1 MNQQEWIEYFEL
13 VNGRKP
19 SPAELAQAQA
29 AGEFILERPNGFGA
43 TGQANEPRKI
53 KPAEPV
59 ISMTQQPQFAQ
70 TTATFQQAMP
80 VKKGMSK
87 KAKIILAS
95 VLGAVAVILLSVGGY
110 SLWRYQSGKIAD
122 GTYEIVSFSR
132 YDEDKDKMV
141 DAIDEYKDEDLNLQS
156 FVVVKNN
163 QSRTY
168 NLVEGD
174 DKSYVSLM
182 DYEMDVPQ
190 VLDPWNRTES
200 QVLDADQVED
210 ATKDFMKKM
219 RKDYSFYTKE
229 AADKVVKKT
238 TREYKDTLKEKRT
251 YVKHGDEYTLT
262 TYDKK
267 GKLKSRITYKR
278 MSKGDAEE
286 RWDDYKDAV
295 KDYKKD
301 LKTYSDQYDDYKD
314 YYDYGYGSD
323 YGYGYGS
330 DYGYG
335 YGYGNSDDYG
345 SGSKSGSDDSK
356 SSKKSSDKI

>member
-29 AGEFILERPNGFGA
+29 AGEFILERPNVFGA

-122 GTYEIVSFSR
+122 GTYEVVAYSYR
-132 YDEDKDKMV
+132 DEDKDKMV
-141 DAIDEYKDEDLNLQS
+141 NAFDEFDDVYS
-156 FVVVKNN
+156 FVEVKNN
-163 QSRTY
+163 RSRY
-168 NLVEGD
+168 YSYLEDN
-174 DKSYVSLM
+174 KSPYVSLLE
-182 DYEMDVPQ
+182 YEHEIPQ
-190 VLDPWNRTES
+190 QFDPWNKTQTE
-200 QVLDADQVED
+200 VLTVEELES
-210 ATKDFMKKM
+210 TVKDFMKDM
-219 RKDYSFYTKE
+219 SKDYSFYTKDATKE
-229 AADKVVKKT
+229 AVKESVKS
-238 TREYKDTLKEKRT
+238 YKKSLKEKRT
-251 YVKHGDEYTLT
+251 YVKKGNEYTLS
-262 TYDKK
+262 TYDKD
-267 GKLKSRITYKR
+267 GELQSRVTFKR

-286 RWDDYKDAV
+286 RWDDYKDAI
-295 KDYKKD
+295 KDYKKE
-301 LKTYSDQYDDYKD
+301 LKTYSDQYDEYKD
-314 YYDYGYGSD
+314 YFNYGYGGD
-323 YGYGYGS
+323 YGYGY
-330 DYGYG
+330 
-335 YGYGNSDDYG
+335 SDDYG

-356 SSKKSSDKI
+356 SSKKGIDKI

>member
-19 SPAELAQAQA
+19 TPAELSQAQA
-29 AGEFILERPNGFGA
+29 AGEFILERPNVFGA
-43 TGQANEPRKI
+43 TGQANEPRNI

-122 GTYEIVSFSR
+122 GTYEVVAYSYR
-132 YDEDKDKMV
+132 DEDKDKMV
-141 DAIDEYKDEDLNLQS
+141 NAFDEFDDVYS
-156 FVVVKNN
+156 FVEVKNN
-163 QSRTY
+163 RSRY
-168 NLVEGD
+168 YSYLEDN
-174 DKSYVSLM
+174 KSPYVSLLE
-182 DYEMDVPQ
+182 YEHEIPQ
-190 VLDPWNRTES
+190 QFDPWNKTQTE
-200 QVLDADQVED
+200 VLTVEELES
-210 ATKDFMKKM
+210 TVKDFMKDM
-219 RKDYSFYTKE
+219 SKDYSFYTKDATKE
-229 AADKVVKKT
+229 AVKESVKS
-238 TREYKDTLKEKRT
+238 YKKSLKEKRT
-251 YVKHGDEYTLT
+251 YVKKGDEYTLS
-262 TYDKK
+262 TYDKD
-267 GKLKSRITYKR
+267 GELQSRVTYKR

-286 RWDDYKDAV
+286 RWDDYKDAI
-295 KDYKKD
+295 KDYKKE
-301 LKTYSDQYDDYKD
+301 LKTYSDQYDEYKD
-314 YYDYGYGSD
+314 YFNYGYGGD
-323 YGYGYGS
+323 YGYGY
-330 DYGYG
+330 
-335 YGYGNSDDYG
+335 SDDYG

>member
-29 AGEFILERPNGFGA
+29 AGEFILERPNVFGA

-122 GTYEIVSFSR
+122 GTYEVVAYSYR
-132 YDEDKDKMV
+132 DEDKDKMV
-141 DAIDEYKDEDLNLQS
+141 NAFDEFDDVYS
-156 FVVVKNN
+156 FVEVKNN
-163 QSRTY
+163 RSRY
-168 NLVEGD
+168 YSYLEDN
-174 DKSYVSLM
+174 KSPYVSLLE
-182 DYEMDVPQ
+182 YEHEIPQ
-190 VLDPWNRTES
+190 QFDPWNKTQTE
-200 QVLDADQVED
+200 VLTVEELES
-210 ATKDFMKKM
+210 TVKDFMKDM
-219 RKDYSFYTKE
+219 SKDYSFYTKDATKE
-229 AADKVVKKT
+229 AVKESVKS
-238 TREYKDTLKEKRT
+238 YKKSLKEKRT
-251 YVKHGDEYTLT
+251 YVKKGNEYTLS
-262 TYDKK
+262 TYDKD
-267 GKLKSRITYKR
+267 GELQSRVTYKR

-286 RWDDYKDAV
+286 RWDDYKDAI
-295 KDYKKD
+295 KDYKKE
-301 LKTYSDQYDDYKD
+301 LKTYSDQYDEYKD
-314 YYDYGYGSD
+314 YFNYGYGGD
-323 YGYGYGS
+323 YGYGY
-330 DYGYG
+330 
-335 YGYGNSDDYG
+335 SDDYG

-356 SSKKSSDKI
+356 SSKKGIDKI

>member
-19 SPAELAQAQA
+19 TPAELSQAQA
-29 AGEFILERPNGFGA
+29 AGEFILERPNVFGA
-43 TGQANEPRKI
+43 TGQANEPRNI

-122 GTYEIVSFSR
+122 GTYEVVAYSYR
-132 YDEDKDKMV
+132 DEDKDKMV
-141 DAIDEYKDEDLNLQS
+141 NAFDEFDDVYS
-156 FVVVKNN
+156 FVEVKNN
-163 QSRTY
+163 RSRY
-168 NLVEGD
+168 YSYLEDN
-174 DKSYVSLM
+174 KSPYVSLLE
-182 DYEMDVPQ
+182 YEHEIPQ
-190 VLDPWNRTES
+190 QFDPWNKTQTE
-200 QVLDADQVED
+200 VLTVEELES
-210 ATKDFMKKM
+210 TVKDFMKDM
-219 RKDYSFYTKE
+219 SKDYSFYTKDATKE
-229 AADKVVKKT
+229 AVKESVKS
-238 TREYKDTLKEKRT
+238 YKKSLKEKRT
-251 YVKHGDEYTLT
+251 YVKKGDEYTLS
-262 TYDKK
+262 TYDKD
-267 GKLKSRITYKR
+267 GELQSRVTYKR

-286 RWDDYKDAV
+286 RWDDYKDAI
-295 KDYKKD
+295 KDYKKE
-301 LKTYSDQYDDYKD
+301 LKTYSDQYDEYKD
-314 YYDYGYGSD
+314 YFNYGYGGD
-323 YGYGYGS
+323 YGYGY
-330 DYGYG
+330 
-335 YGYGNSDDYG
+335 NDDYG

>member
-19 SPAELAQAQA
+19 TPAELSQAQA
-29 AGEFILERPNGFGA
+29 AGEFILERPNVFGA
-43 TGQANEPRKI
+43 TGQANEPRNI

-122 GTYEIVSFSR
+122 GTYEVVAYSYR
-132 YDEDKDKMV
+132 DEDKDKMV
-141 DAIDEYKDEDLNLQS
+141 NAFDEFDDVYS
-156 FVVVKNN
+156 FVEVKNN
-163 QSRTY
+163 RSRY
-168 NLVEGD
+168 YSYLEDN
-174 DKSYVSLM
+174 KSPYVSLLE
-182 DYEMDVPQ
+182 YEHEIPQ
-190 VLDPWNRTES
+190 QFDPWNKTQTE
-200 QVLDADQVED
+200 VLTVEELES
-210 ATKDFMKKM
+210 TVKDFMKDM
-219 RKDYSFYTKE
+219 SKDYSFYTKDATKE
-229 AADKVVKKT
+229 AVKESVKS
-238 TREYKDTLKEKRT
+238 YKKSLKEKRT
-251 YVKHGDEYTLT
+251 YVKKGNEYTLS
-262 TYDKK
+262 TYDKD
-267 GKLKSRITYKR
+267 GELQSRVTFKR

-286 RWDDYKDAV
+286 RWDDYKDAI
-295 KDYKKD
+295 KDYKKE
-301 LKTYSDQYDDYKD
+301 LKTYSDQYDEYKD
-314 YYDYGYGSD
+314 YFNYGYGGD
-323 YGYGYGS
+323 YGYGY
-330 DYGYG
+330 
-335 YGYGNSDDYG
+335 SDDYG